1 MKIIFSQ
8 KILNEDGEE
17 PKNFS
22 VRTRRVAKTESAIG
36 AGNALVF
43 DRGNSSATAN
53 FELERAHKNRADA
66 DKFALTHAAEI
77 EKLAPANLVFEIPE
91 NCARVVFADTAISE
105 IKTAINGNI
114 TNTKYEFKAKK
125 ALYE

>member
-1 MKIIFSQ
+1 MQ
-8 KILNEDGEE
+8 
-17 PKNFS
+17 
-22 VRTRRVAKTESAIG
+22 TH
-36 AGNALVF
+36 
-43 DRGNSSATAN
+43 TAN
-53 FELERAHKNRADA
+53 YKVRVSDAGADG
-66 DKFALTHAAEI
+66 KLKLPALLQMLQEIATEHAEILKVDFDTLRPQGLGWALSKIAAEI